1 MSHDESYWGSGQGIG
16 DLSQL
21 LKESQQAEESR
32 NNNLGIGGETLPP
45 KKLNNTI
52 IKTTQTNQKKI
63 SSTSNSTSNSSS
75 SSISTSK
82 DIWNENEILTED
94 ELIARSGGNI
104 LPTPQYEFRYKQ
116 SVGTE
121 ETFFGL
127 SDKTPA
133 SFDCTHLV
141 IKIHFPNSRMR
152 DLDLDVTKNRIK
164 AESRTHKLFTYL
176 PVNVYPDKGDA
187 KFDTKKEVL
196 TVTLPIDNDSFD
208 TP

>member
-1 MSHDESYWGSGQGIG
+1 MNFNESYWGSGQGIG

-21 LKESQQAEESR
+21 LKESEEADNKR
-32 NNNLGIGGETLPP
+32 NNLNTGGEIIAPM
-45 KKLNNTI
+45 KLNNTSI
-52 IKTTQTNQKKI
+52 ITHSNSNNKSSNSNSNKI
-63 SSTSNSTSNSSS
+63 SGVEL
-75 SSISTSK
+75 SK
-82 DIWNENEILTED
+82 EIWKENEIPTED
-94 ELIARSGGNI
+94 ELIARSGGNR
-104 LPTPQYEFRYKQ
+104 LPIPQYEFRYKQ

-176 PVNVYPDKGDA
+176 PVNVFPDKGDA
-187 KFDTKKEVL
+187 KFD
-196 TVTLPIDNDSFD
+196 
-208 TP
+208 